1 MLYLIFNFPLT
12 LWKTLKAAINQG
24 ALCHK
29 AKSLAKIQVPSTTTF
44 NIPKKVWKECR
55 GRERAVVETYMMCY
69 RPPELKFLLF
79 RKG

>member
-29 AKSLAKIQVPSTTTF
+29 AKSLDKIQVPSTTTF
-44 NIPKKVWKECR
+44 NIPKKSLEIV
-55 GRERAVVETYMMCY
+55 
-69 RPPELKFLLF
+69 
-79 RKG
+79 